1 MLAFWTDRA
10 YIDIFDSLE
19 ALVTASKVYEPV
31 PSGKIDIDVTL
42 KPLNQA
48 PWKTASN
55 PTLAEC
61 LSCTAMFENANL
73 NINPR
78 DFHNV
83 MAISSGDSLYIAER
97 LLRDPST
104 WNETFNPIRHTVG
117 NVGRPGM
124 ALLTSPRDPSIREP
138 DRKNWRLIR
147 HADFDGK
154 LEFNFASTSLHLHF
168 TGYEFPLQTLEHGTR
183 DTEVSFV
190 EAVVQAFDGGSW
202 VADVNILPHSDLA
215 HPVPTG
221 DPSFQEPLK
230 LKPPS
235 NGWVVKR
242 LDDCNHSHEQ
252 RVAYEDLGLTSV
264 DCWEEIL
271 DPPDNS
277 YIVRAKDNWLARLAL
292 YSVAMQ
298 TLKPLILASTDLCWF
313 CVRRASKQL
322 LENDSASDDSW
333 QGDKQDGHDP
343 DEHDSGAEDDM
354 QDDPLLMVI
363 KTWRN

>member
-1 MLAFWTDRA
+1 MS
-10 YIDIFDSLE
+10 IF
-19 ALVTASKVYEPV
+19 
-31 PSGKIDIDVTL
+31 
-42 KPLNQA
+42 
-48 PWKTASN
+48 
-55 PTLAEC
+55 
-61 LSCTAMFENANL
+61 
-73 NINPR
+73 
-78 DFHNV
+78 
-83 MAISSGDSLYIAER
+83 
-97 LLRDPST
+97 
-104 WNETFNPIRHTVG
+104 
-117 NVGRPGM
+117 
-124 ALLTSPRDPSIREP
+124 
-138 DRKNWRLIR
+138 
-147 HADFDGK
+147 
-154 LEFNFASTSLHLHF
+154 
-168 TGYEFPLQTLEHGTR
+168 
-183 DTEVSFV
+183 
-190 EAVVQAFDGGSW
+190 
-202 VADVNILPHSDLA
+202 LPHSDLA

-221 DPSFQEPLK
+221 DLSFLEPLK